1 MSPAHSQPTAS
12 LDLGL
17 QTWLAMKIRTW
28 LKLASVVGTG
38 LIVRNILRN
47 RRMID
52 VAGTVVV
59 ITGGSRGLG
68 LVLARTLIEH
78 GARVAICARDA
89 DELGRARQELEQLG
103 GEVFSAQC
111 DVTDRDDVLRFMA
124 SVEDDFGPID
134 ILINNAG
141 VIQVGPVEHMTADD
155 FEHALSVNLRGP
167 LHAMLAVLPAMRRR
181 KAGRIVNIASI
192 GGKVAIP
199 HLAPYSTS
207 KFALVGLS
215 EAMRAELI
223 KDGIY
228 VTTVCP
234 GLMRTGSPRHGLFK
248 GNHQAEYAWFTIG
261 DSLSVTS
268 ISAESAADQ
277 IIRGF
282 ARGDAEVTISPQA
295 RLASLVHGV
304 APGLVQEALGVVARF
319 MPGPTG
325 SRTTVE
331 GKDAESVFAPSV
343 LTRQSDDAAR
353 RNNEN

>member
-1 MSPAHSQPTAS
+1 
-12 LDLGL
+12 
-17 QTWLAMKIRTW
+17 MKVRTW
-28 LKLASVVGTG
+28 LKLASVVGST
-38 LIVRNILRN
+38 LIVRNVLRN

-52 VAGTVVV
+52 LAGTTVV

-68 LVLARTLIEH
+68 LVLARSLLQR
-78 GARVAICARDA
+78 GARVAICARDV
-89 DELGRARQELEQLG
+89 DELARARGGLEQLG
-103 GEVFSAQC
+103 GEVFSATC
-111 DVTDRDDVLRFMA
+111 DVTDRDDVLAFIA
-124 SVEDDFGPID
+124 AVEDDFGAID
-134 ILINNAG
+134 VLINNAG
-141 VIQVGPVEHMTADD
+141 VIQVGPLEHMTVDD

-167 LHAMLAVLPAMRRR
+167 LHASLAVLPGMRRR

-192 GGKVAIP
+192 GGKVAVP

-207 KFALVGLS
+207 KFALVGMS

-261 DSLSVTS
+261 DSLAVTS

-277 IIRGF
+277 IITGF
-282 ARGDAEVTISPQA
+282 QRGDADVVISPQA
-295 RLASLVHGV
+295 RLASLAHGL
-304 APGLVQEALGVVARF
+304 APGLVQEVLGVVARF

-325 SRTTVE
+325 SRATVT
-331 GKDAESVFAPSV
+331 GKDAGSVFAPSV
-343 LTRQSDDAAR
+343 LTRGSDEAAR

>member
-1 MSPAHSQPTAS
+1 M
-12 LDLGL
+12 DLGL
-17 QTWLAMKIRTW
+17 QSSHVMKVRTW
-28 LKLASVVGTG
+28 LKLASAVGTT

-52 VAGTVVV
+52 IAGQVVV

-68 LVLARTLIEH
+68 LVLARTLVER
-78 GARVAICARDA
+78 GARVAICARDN
-89 DELGRARQELEQLG
+89 DELARARRELEQLG
-103 GEVFSAQC
+103 GEVFSATC

-134 ILINNAG
+134 VLINNAG
-141 VIQVGPVEHMTADD
+141 IIQVGPLEQMTTED
-155 FEHALSVNLRGP
+155 FEHALSVNWRGP
-167 LHAMLAVLPAMRRR
+167 LHAMMAVLPAMRRR

-192 GGKVAIP
+192 GGKVAVP

-215 EAMRAELI
+215 QAMRAELV
-223 KDGIY
+223 KDDIF

-248 GNHQAEYAWFTIG
+248 GNHQAEYAWFSIG
-261 DSLSVTS
+261 DSLSVS
-268 ISAESAADQ
+268 SVSAESAAEQ

-282 ARGDAEVTISPQA
+282 SRGDAEVTISPQA
-295 RLASLVHGV
+295 KLISLVHGV
-304 APGLVQEALGVVARF
+304 APGLVQEVLGVVNRF
-319 MPGPTG
+319 MPAPTT
-325 SRTTVE
+325 SRVTVE